1 MQTNQNATLRSNL
14 LKILIEFFDLKTT
27 STEEMITIDNIS
39 NWDSAKHVELVVSLE
54 EKLNIEFEP
63 EDIPL
68 LTSFQSIFNI
78 CNK

>member
-68 LTSFQSIFNI
+68 LTSFQTIFNI